1 MNLETQQ
8 QVADNIKYLRHVFG
22 YTQDDIAKI
31 VHLSRSTYAQFEL
44 GRKIPTADTLLA
56 LSDFYNVSV
65 DTILQIDAKKVIND
79 VVFSDQCKK
88 QLSQLLDAFYH
99 LSDDSRK
106 QLLTKA
112 RALIHEEESGT
123 IPSLGHAL

>member
-112 RALIHEEESGT
+112 RALIHEEESGA

>member
-22 YTQDDIAKI
+22 YTQDDIAKV

-112 RALIHEEESGT
+112 RSLIHEEEHGA